1 MAGEP
6 EIQLSRLLDERGL
19 SGFQVRVLV
28 WSILIA
34 VIDGYDIAVAG
45 VALPSIMKDMGVDA
59 STAG

>member
-34 VIDGYDIAVAG
+34 VIDGYDIAAISFAAPHLVVSWG
-45 VALPSIMKDMGVDA
+45 R
-59 STAG
+59 